1 MKIEK
6 DDLKRIHLFQ
16 QERELFYVISLIA
29 TGDSP
34 MIHSDLKSYIVARS
48 APGLPTWIWT
58 QDNLSEEKKKEVEK
72 VLEEFYEKGRNDFTC
87 KKEFYEY
94 LKEKEETSNYLEMG
108 FLSCKET
115 INPLKG
121 KGIFVKP
128 NHEDKVTL
136 AEFWRQ
142 NVKELYNGKVV
153 SQSEALEEVE
163 GWLEG
168 KKFYVLKDNH
178 GDIVSMAG
186 YGVVD
191 DMAKVTHVFTDKEE
205 RGKGYCQ
212 YLIYS
217 LTKKLLEDG
226 YVPVLYTDYNYA
238 SSNHAYKKVGY
249 QDEGYLINFSIEK
262 R

>member
-1 MKIEK
+1 MKIEAK
-6 DDLKRIHLFQ
+6 DIQKIHLFQ
-16 QERELFYVISLIA
+16 PEREMFYVISLIA
-29 TGDSP
+29 TGDNP
-34 MIHSDLKSYIVARS
+34 LIYSDLGTYIVARS

-58 QDNLSEEKKKEVEK
+58 KDNISKDKLKEIEK
-72 VLEEFYEKGRNDFTC
+72 VLEEFYEKGQNDFTS

-108 FLSCKET
+108 FLSCKEAMK
-115 INPLKG
+115 PLKG

-142 NVKELYNGKVV
+142 NVKELYKGKVI
-153 SQSEALEEVE
+153 SQQEALEEVE
-163 GWLEG
+163 GWLDS
-168 KKFYVLKDNH
+168 KKFYVLKDNN

-191 DMAKVTHVFTDKEE
+191 DMAKITHVYTDKEE

-226 YVPVLYTDYNYA
+226 YLPLLYSDYHYEA
-238 SSNHAYKKVGY
+238 SNQAYKKVGY
-249 QDEGYLINFSIEK
+249 QDEGYLINFRIEK
-262 R
+262 

>member
-1 MKIEK
+1 MKIEAE
-6 DDLKRIHLFQ
+6 DLKKIHLFQ
-16 QERELFYVISLIA
+16 HDREMFYVISLIA

-34 MIHSDLKSYIVARS
+34 KMISDKESYIVARS

-58 QDNLSEEKKKEVEK
+58 KDNLSETKKKEVEK
-72 VLEEFYEKGRNDFTC
+72 VLEDFYEKGRNDFTC

-94 LKEKEETSNYLEMG
+94 LKEKEKTDHYLEMG
-108 FLSCKET
+108 FLSCKEVT
-115 INPLKG
+115 KPEKG

-142 NVKELYNGKVV
+142 NVKELYQGKNIT
-153 SQSEALEEVE
+153 QSEALEEVE

-178 GDIVSMAG
+178 GEIVSMAG

-191 DMAKVTHVFTDKEE
+191 DMAKITHVFTDKEE

-226 YVPVLYTDYNYA
+226 YLPLLYSDYHYEA
-238 SSNHAYKKVGY
+238 SNRAYKKVGY
-249 QDEGYLINFSIEK
+249 QDEGYLVNFSIEK